1 MGHLEDNLRVRAVPQ
16 ANTAQDPHVLPVLLV
31 DIKQRPLEQRPVP
44 PVYLVPQDLPIRPA
58 HAPLLRIE
66 YVPPV
71 LYVPLE
77 REEVLPAQSQQIQD
91 APRV

>member
-1 MGHLEDNLRVRAVPQ
+1 MLPLEGNLRARHVSQ
-16 ANTAQDPHVLPVLLV
+16 ENTAQDPPVLPVLLV
-31 DIKQRPLEQRPVP
+31 DIKQQPLEQRPVP
-44 PVYLVPQDLPIRPA
+44 PVYLVPQDLPIRPV

-77 REEVLPAQSQQIQD
+77 HEEVLPAQSQQIRD
-91 APRV
+91 APPA